1 MKFIIAKFCWQ
12 CSWVISHCLLPV
24 SVWPAVL
31 GHWTSVPKRPNS
43 VDFFVIP
50 ELKSPSLSLILPC
63 FQVSEPTQYIITIT
77 KRVYAS
83 MIINWPAIQKL
94 DFYIK
99 CERKTHILY
108 LHSEQGT
115 LHYRGPI
122 FGFLHT
128 CLWNLTLSP
137 NENTQV
143 REYLMLEHCGLSI
156 AIWNS
161 PSPSLFLLT

>member
-1 MKFIIAKFCWQ
+1 MQSLQIQTSVRSSVSQYLYTAKLKYSRWVYSYDKYLFYFLIVLNITAIKYLNPQSGKYEYILFIGIKNHIAILVCNIMKFIIGKFCWQ

-83 MIINWPAIQKL
+83 MIINWPAIQK
-94 DFYIK
+94 
-99 CERKTHILY
+99 
-108 LHSEQGT
+108 
-115 LHYRGPI
+115 
-122 FGFLHT
+122 
-128 CLWNLTLSP
+128 
-137 NENTQV
+137 
-143 REYLMLEHCGLSI
+143 
-156 AIWNS
+156 
-161 PSPSLFLLT
+161 